1 MNQAIQQWRVF
12 LWGRA
17 FTIITDCRALQWL
30 DTYEGEN
37 TAVCRLKFGIIGYSF
52 RVCHRH
58 RHLNEY
64 PDSLSQLVINTYLC
78 PNITGKYSDYTTL
91 NEYYYLAHKFKLD
104 SPSPTDHITPDKL
117 PGFRRKKPTSR
128 SAPTENTSPSFSH
141 TAISFS
147 NVKDHGIEFCSLFN
161 NDIMRAAHNASTFSW
176 MVHGLECGTFYDTIR
191 HHGIPFQVHAAI
203 DVTPHGRNWMQ
214 IFAKIPDILSN
225 SDQFLTFIKQR
236 LNITIQGYYV
246 TIPELYSKAD

>member
-117 PGFRRKKPTSR
+117 PGFRRKNLLLGLLLLRILHHHSR
-128 SAPTENTSPSFSH
+128 TQPSVFPMSK
-141 TAISFS
+141 IM
-147 NVKDHGIEFCSLFN
+147 VQILLF
-161 NDIMRAAHNASTFSW
+161 
-176 MVHGLECGTFYDTIR
+176 
-191 HHGIPFQVHAAI
+191 
-203 DVTPHGRNWMQ
+203 
-214 IFAKIPDILSN
+214 
-225 SDQFLTFIKQR
+225 
-236 LNITIQGYYV
+236 IQ
-246 TIPELYSKAD
+246 